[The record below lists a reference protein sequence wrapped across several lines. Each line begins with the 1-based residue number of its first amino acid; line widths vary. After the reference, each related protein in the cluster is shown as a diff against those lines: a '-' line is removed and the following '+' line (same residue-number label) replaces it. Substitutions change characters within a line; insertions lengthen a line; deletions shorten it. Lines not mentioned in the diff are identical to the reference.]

1 LENITTLDY
10 MSGIVFRLYENLG
23 LDEKDRERFRLEIM
37 VHKGAAIDDI
47 NQEIEEHTIP
57 INQDGYIDIN
67 K

>member
-1 LENITTLDY
+1 

-47 NQEIEEHTIP
+47 NQEPDSNE
-57 INQDGYIDIN
+57 
-67 K
+67 